1 MNADGKSS
9 DYVETKPVKT
19 ITVNILAKRVYELPQ
34 GTEMNGNVI
43 KGLIEKDP
51 DFTKKYDAVK
61 GIDLYSDNK
70 IVYAVFDK
78 ANIKE
83 LKSEQ
88 SLKEKPKAET
98 KALAEQIAD
107 LRAKEQAE
115 YDAMANPKDKAKR
128 KEIYD
133 KYDKLITPLLE
144 EQKATEAAISESTTT
159 ETIDK
164 GKQIVEA
171 LTGNLKSK
179 EDKVKAL
186 TKKLID
192 INYADAENNLEQ
204 LYSTVAERY
213 FNGEKRYEEVVHT
226 ALGEDALGVVED
238 TKEAAKPEKK
248 KSKPEQIGE
257 GLLDAL
263 GLEPV
268 EPAKKAGKKKPV
280 NVSNKSELS
289 ELEGKA
295 QGDKKTIIEAAKKG
309 IATLKSVFPDMEIYI
324 HEDPDSYNEQMGEV
338 GGVANS
344 RGNFAFE
351 RDANDKPT
359 GRGRIDINLSNA
371 KDTTVAHELV
381 HAVLLKAF
389 GDNPGLFKAFR
400 DRMSKI
406 LRADLNE
413 QVTAF
418 EKLYAGQ
425 DVAPEE
431 YLTELAALLSQG
443 GETVEYKPSTLRKV
457 AALIN
462 EFVSRITKG
471 KFQPFRSEVDF
482 INFVDFLN
490 QISGAISEGGEID
503 DTDVLNGGGEVG
515 TFNFTSK
522 GQLKAPKASED
533 SRDFI
538 RKLVEDVDIREFNG
552 KKFVTNMYD
561 YTTAGVADLGNGFE
575 INMLGGK
582 NYVPYMMSKKNK
594 AIGEVSNLA
603 AFNTKGQAESF
614 VRNAKKG
621 KAELFAP
628 HSGTL
633 SASWQF
639 QQHTFAELVNVLLD
653 KGIMNN
659 AELINTFNKTIQ
671 SSQANQKAFEAFKNK
686 YKENIKNFDSFKSDP
701 KEIVKLLDI
710 QNNYSPDLRKALNN
724 AISADKTFQKA
735 IGVKNKE
742 EFFNKIIDPLN
753 KGVTGGELINIVKF
767 DPNTFEI
774 VQTKPNAIDHHP
786 SFGWTLLAKINGIY
800 QPTEFHKSSEVTNSY
815 TKYNKGGASV
825 SRKATEP
832 SYEKTNVSSSA
843 GAIPKIAKL
852 EVTMVSKSQKEA
864 VDKAIDYK
872 KESGT
877 TQVATTTGSYAKA
890 AKILKDMG
898 VDSDVLDYGA
908 GLGLGSDAMS
918 NVLGF
923 DVDSFEPNSERWKGN
938 KDVTFRSS
946 NDINKKYN
954 SIVSLNV
961 LNVVEKDI
969 RDSIVKD
976 IYNNLKDGGTA
987 VISARKWSGD
997 VNQAKNAVD
1006 GGEKNSLYITR
1017 TQGGKEVKVFQKGFD
1032 GNELVDYIK
1041 DLLGDN
1047 VTVEKNNSFGA
1058 AGVVIKKTGNIKS
1071 KAQKAQTDK
1080 IKDFIDAQRK
1090 ASQSDKDI
1098 KAGLELVADK
1108 VGLTPEDINNLMGVE
1123 SDEAKPL
1130 KGFKPKAKPA
1140 KEPEGEKT
1148 GTRAFAAKSFE
1159 RAGVP
1164 IEEIPNALKSYVP
1177 TSVEKEEKIAEDFIR
1192 KHGIDNTINQLKFEK
1207 SGIHPKNKPVL
1218 ARVLLNILYAE
1229 QNAELA
1235 KNTTDEAV
1243 LEKIAKDVYD
1253 VIDSTLTAA
1262 TEAAQFLS
1270 LMRDF
1275 YNSNPYNFL
1284 MQVTRLIEKNINDP
1298 IKADVSEA
1306 VVIINNANQAAAGQ
1320 VASNVVKEVVTPKV
1334 TSAKEK
1340 FERSKANL
1348 KALWKKSFN
1357 VGIAANQYE
1366 AAKNDIQFAKA
1377 LTIMAKD
1384 FVVYQS
1390 VQFSEFLKEVASQ
1403 LGLQESDIDQD
1414 HLRKI
1419 FEKAKSEQIQ
1429 AGIKVGLKELE
1440 LKLKDL
1446 IESHYSSN
1454 EIEEKLIDKLKK
1466 EFGIGSDFG
1475 FNDAAI
1481 KELEAAIKREIKVL
1495 TAKEKIKA
1503 LNAAG
1508 IKGKQDIDLILGFSE
1523 EGLLEDSVI
1532 LEKLGEKLGIKKLT
1546 AAEAKKLGDIAKDIN
1561 DSKEDVVKARN
1572 VQRFEDF
1579 KFVLSKKYNIT
1590 DFLISNYL
1598 TNIFGS
1604 LASNLKNIASNVTE
1618 TSGLVGELLGNALI
1632 SGNPKD
1638 VQRALQAL
1646 TEGSIRGFDFTKEV
1660 LSTGVAS
1667 YKDLSQIRARGMW
1680 ELIMDRDFD
1689 LTNTEKLLQF
1699 MFKLPYIGPTA
1710 LAERRTWNRFLLAG
1724 DAFSSTTNSEI
1735 GSLIAA
1741 TREADKKRLRGNERT
1756 NFISEQMANSPAAK
1770 AEAREYALSL
1780 GYKEGTKAFRRA
1792 VSNYLVSKRPEAIK
1806 RFAAEY
1812 SGRATLTQQPP
1823 ASTFTGFVAS
1833 MLNNMTAKNP
1843 ILKLYL
1849 PVVNTFANLIIK
1861 NLERSPF
1868 EFLSLG
1874 FDYARQDLRTQEG
1887 AKAGLTKE
1895 EVARRLKTAT
1905 VFTAIGVLL
1914 FIATGG
1920 TGDDEEGVQ
1929 IYGSGTG
1936 DPALDK
1942 ARRALGWKPNTIRFS
1957 KEGGYFN
1964 FEYLPVGFL
1973 LGMVGNMRD
1982 YFRYR
1987 NKPGFKVRQAQSK
2000 RLFDKNLDEL
2010 TESERTALEIE
2021 LTMSG
2026 NYNLPNEEN
2035 RELANM
2041 AQELA
2046 LSPVTYSFQLLKS
2059 LGELVE
2065 GVSDGAG
2072 FFKTGLK
2079 SATNIARGVAAPRY
2093 LGEVRDIF
2101 DNNLYDTKEFRNVI
2115 GANIPAITLGNVML
2129 DGFGREIKK
2138 YQAESAFSG
2147 LKYMIKRGF
2156 YNPPIIS
2163 EIDQFLWENRIA
2175 VSVPSNP
2182 DSVNYTDEVLR
2193 DYIVLRGSLLLDK
2206 IGKAMNERKFTDKKT
2221 NLQFTPQQTL
2231 DIINGYVRESN
2242 EQAQKT
2248 IDKQLGKA
2256 KKL

>member
-1 MNADGKSS
+1 VREVGEED
-9 DYVETKPVKT
+9 V
-19 ITVNILAKRVYELPQ
+19 ITEEEI
-34 GTEMNGNVI
+34 I
-43 KGLIEKDP
+43 K
-51 DFTKKYDAVK
+51 
-61 GIDLYSDNK
+61 
-70 IVYAVFDK
+70 
-78 ANIKE
+78 
-83 LKSEQ
+83 
-88 SLKEKPKAET
+88 
-98 KALAEQIAD
+98 
-107 LRAKEQAE
+107 AKEA
-115 YDAMANPKDKAKR
+115 KDKEVSVPK
-128 KEIYD
+128 KGYTS
-133 KYDKLITPLLE
+133 KKK
-144 EQKATEAAISESTTT
+144 KAQA
-159 ETIDK
+159 
-164 GKQIVEA
+164 
-171 LTGNLKSK
+171 
-179 EDKVKAL
+179 
-186 TKKLID
+186 
-192 INYADAENNLEQ
+192 
-204 LYSTVAERY
+204 
-213 FNGEKRYEEVVHT
+213 GEKES
-226 ALGEDALGVVED
+226 VED
-238 TKEAAKPEKK
+238 
-248 KSKPEQIGE
+248 
-257 GLLDAL
+257 
-263 GLEPV
+263 
-268 EPAKKAGKKKPV
+268 
-280 NVSNKSELS
+280 
-289 ELEGKA
+289 
-295 QGDKKTIIEAAKKG
+295 
-309 IATLKSVFPDMEIYI
+309 
-324 HEDPDSYNEQMGEV
+324 
-338 GGVANS
+338 
-344 RGNFAFE
+344 
-351 RDANDKPT
+351 
-359 GRGRIDINLSNA
+359 
-371 KDTTVAHELV
+371 
-381 HAVLLKAF
+381 
-389 GDNPGLFKAFR
+389 
-400 DRMSKI
+400 
-406 LRADLNE
+406 
-413 QVTAF
+413 
-418 EKLYAGQ
+418 
-425 DVAPEE
+425 
-431 YLTELAALLSQG
+431 
-443 GETVEYKPSTLRKV
+443 
-457 AALIN
+457 
-462 EFVSRITKG
+462 
-471 KFQPFRSEVDF
+471 
-482 INFVDFLN
+482 
-490 QISGAISEGGEID
+490 
-503 DTDVLNGGGEVG
+503 
-515 TFNFTSK
+515 
-522 GQLKAPKASED
+522 
-533 SRDFI
+533 
-538 RKLVEDVDIREFNG
+538 
-552 KKFVTNMYD
+552 
-561 YTTAGVADLGNGFE
+561 
-575 INMLGGK
+575 
-582 NYVPYMMSKKNK
+582 
-594 AIGEVSNLA
+594 
-603 AFNTKGQAESF
+603 
-614 VRNAKKG
+614 
-621 KAELFAP
+621 
-628 HSGTL
+628 
-633 SASWQF
+633 
-639 QQHTFAELVNVLLD
+639 
-653 KGIMNN
+653 
-659 AELINTFNKTIQ
+659 
-671 SSQANQKAFEAFKNK
+671 
-686 YKENIKNFDSFKSDP
+686 
-701 KEIVKLLDI
+701 
-710 QNNYSPDLRKALNN
+710 
-724 AISADKTFQKA
+724 
-735 IGVKNKE
+735 
-742 EFFNKIIDPLN
+742 
-753 KGVTGGELINIVKF
+753 
-767 DPNTFEI
+767 
-774 VQTKPNAIDHHP
+774 
-786 SFGWTLLAKINGIY
+786 
-800 QPTEFHKSSEVTNSY
+800 
-815 TKYNKGGASV
+815 
-825 SRKATEP
+825 
-832 SYEKTNVSSSA
+832 
-843 GAIPKIAKL
+843 
-852 EVTMVSKSQKEA
+852 
-864 VDKAIDYK
+864 
-872 KESGT
+872 
-877 TQVATTTGSYAKA
+877 
-890 AKILKDMG
+890 
-898 VDSDVLDYGA
+898 
-908 GLGLGSDAMS
+908 
-918 NVLGF
+918 
-923 DVDSFEPNSERWKGN
+923 
-938 KDVTFRSS
+938 
-946 NDINKKYN
+946 
-954 SIVSLNV
+954 
-961 LNVVEKDI
+961 
-969 RDSIVKD
+969 
-976 IYNNLKDGGTA
+976 
-987 VISARKWSGD
+987 
-997 VNQAKNAVD
+997 
-1006 GGEKNSLYITR
+1006 
-1017 TQGGKEVKVFQKGFD
+1017 
-1032 GNELVDYIK
+1032 
-1041 DLLGDN
+1041 
-1047 VTVEKNNSFGA
+1047 
-1058 AGVVIKKTGNIKS
+1058 
-1071 KAQKAQTDK
+1071 
-1080 IKDFIDAQRK
+1080 
-1090 ASQSDKDI
+1090 
-1098 KAGLELVADK
+1098 
-1108 VGLTPEDINNLMGVE
+1108 
-1123 SDEAKPL
+1123 
-1130 KGFKPKAKPA
+1130 
-1140 KEPEGEKT
+1140 KT
-1148 GTRAFAAKSFE
+1148 GTRAFATKSFE

-1164 IEEIPNALKSYVP
+1164 IEDIPNALKTYVP
-1177 TSVEKEEKIAEDFIR
+1177 TNVEKEEKIAEDFIR

-1235 KNTTDEAV
+1235 KDTTDEAV
-1243 LEKIAKDVYD
+1243 LENIARDVYD

-1298 IKADVSEA
+1298 IKDDVSEA
-1306 VVIINNANQAAAGQ
+1306 VIIINNANQAAAGQ
-1320 VASNVVKEVVTPKV
+1320 VASNVVKEIVTPRV

-1348 KALWKKSFN
+1348 KALWRKSFN
-1357 VGIAANQYE
+1357 VGIASNQYE

-1429 AGIKVGLKELE
+1429 SGIKVGLKELE

-1466 EFGIGSDFG
+1466 EFGVGSNFG

-1508 IKGKQDIDLILGFSE
+1508 IKDKQDINLILGFSE
-1523 EGLLEDSVI
+1523 EGLLEDSLI

-1546 AAEAKKLGDIAKDIN
+1546 PAEAKKLADIAKDIN
-1561 DSKEDVVKARN
+1561 DSKEDVIKARN

-1667 YKDLSQIRARGMW
+1667 YRDLSQIRARGMW

-1689 LTNTEKLLQF
+1689 LTRTESVLQF
-1699 MFKLPYIGPTA
+1699 LFKIPYLGPTA

-1724 DAFSSTTNSEI
+1724 DAFSSATNSEI

-1741 TREADKKRLRGNERT
+1741 TREADKRKLRGNKRT
-1756 NFISEQMANSPAAK
+1756 DFIAEQMANSPAAK
-1770 AEAREYALSL
+1770 AEARDYALSL

-1806 RFAAEY
+1806 KFAAEY

-1823 ASTFTGFVAS
+1823 TSTFTGLVAS
-1833 MLNNMTAKNP
+1833 MLNNATAKKP

-1874 FDYARQDLRTQEG
+1874 FDYARKDIRTQEG

-1895 EVARRLKTAT
+1895 ELARRVKTAT

-1957 KEGGYFN
+1957 KDGGYFN

-1987 NKPGFKVRQAQSK
+1987 NKPGFKIRQAQSK

-2035 RELANM
+2035 KELANM
-2041 AQELA
+2041 AKELA

-2059 LGELVE
+2059 LGELVD
-2065 GVSDGAG
+2065 GVYEGAG

-2079 SATNIARGVAAPRY
+2079 SASNIARGVAAPRY

-2101 DNNLYDTKEFRNVI
+2101 DNNLYDSKEFRNVI

-2147 LKYMIKRGF
+2147 LKYLIARGF
-2156 YNPPIIS
+2156 YNPPVIS

-2193 DYIVLRGSLLLDK
+2193 DYIVLRGSILLDK

-2231 DIINGYVRESN
+2231 DIINDYVRESN

-2256 KKL
+2256 KKLKI